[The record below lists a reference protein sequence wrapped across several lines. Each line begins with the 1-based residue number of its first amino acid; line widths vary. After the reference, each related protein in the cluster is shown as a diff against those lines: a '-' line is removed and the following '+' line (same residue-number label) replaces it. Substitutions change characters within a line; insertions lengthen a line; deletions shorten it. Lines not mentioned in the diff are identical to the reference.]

1 MDNKNLI
8 DKILEA
14 SSIIHK
20 SSLRGSA
27 NYIVTSGQTAQMIQE
42 VFSKNRSN
50 RRKEKI
56 NKIFN
61 E

>member
-20 SSLRGSA
+20 SSLRGPAS
-27 NYIVTSGQTAQMIQE
+27 YIVTSSQTAQMIQE
-42 VFSKNRSN
+42 VFSENRSN
-50 RRKEKI
+50 WRKEKI